1 MTDGL
6 IGTSIMPVLY
16 LPSPSRQASMG
27 PGLFSPDDCSHSK
40 SFVINEFGTLFREVR
55 FESLSVWVHDVLLF
69 LSTEIS

>member
-1 MTDGL
+1 MGPGL
-6 IGTSIMPVLY
+6 FSPDDTNKHY
-16 LPSPSRQASMG
+16 LGAAALDASMG